1 MAKVGSQKKPA
12 ARQAR
17 HLSLPVCCSSLSL
30 LFEFLS
36 VPRQAPV
43 SKKPAAKL
51 AAEAVKV
58 VKERPATST
67 TQSGQAP
74 KSSSASRKRP
84 AATLET
90 SAETAAKRPAD
101 TLETS
106 AETTVK
112 KRPAA
117 TLETS
122 AETTRPPT
130 LEDLQAGFFLCLYI
144 YIKLS
149 PLNPYIGLVNPSF
162 CVETDLQEEDSGLE
176 ATWEACQAAEAAFQ
190 ARKTK
195 PEEPSQS
202 PDKVSLS
209 QETMVLGLYDP
220 PITQSDFEQAMKD
233 WPEEPDSYR
242 DPSQEAEEEAPPGY
256 LLVWDLLSPLQK
268 WIIKQ
273 NPRVRDGLQP
283 CGRPVSNSKS
293 K

>member
-144 YIKLS
+144 YI
-149 PLNPYIGLVNPSF
+149 YI
-162 CVETDLQEEDSGLE
+162 
-176 ATWEACQAAEAAFQ
+176 
-190 ARKTK
+190 
-195 PEEPSQS
+195 
-202 PDKVSLS
+202 
-209 QETMVLGLYDP
+209 Y
-220 PITQSDFEQAMKD
+220 
-233 WPEEPDSYR
+233 
-242 DPSQEAEEEAPPGY
+242 
-256 LLVWDLLSPLQK
+256 
-268 WIIKQ
+268 
-273 NPRVRDGLQP
+273 
-283 CGRPVSNSKS
+283 
-293 K
+293 

>member
-1 MAKVGSQKKPA
+1 MHACVAVYSAAYIGSDGKSRKPEEAGSTAGQTLKLACVLFELKSVVRVFVCASPGPGLEEASCQARSGGRQGRQGKTCDFHDPEWPSSQEFFRLTQEASRHLGDFCRDGSQEA
-12 ARQAR
+12 SR
-17 HLSLPVCCSSLSL
+17 HLGDFGRDDSQ
-30 LFEFLS
+30 E
-36 VPRQAPV
+36 
-43 SKKPAAKL
+43 
-51 AAEAVKV
+51 E
-58 VKERPATST
+58 
-67 TQSGQAP
+67 
-74 KSSSASRKRP
+74 ASRHLGDFGRDDE
-84 AATLET
+84 ATHLGG
-90 SAETAAKRPAD
+90 
-101 TLETS
+101 L
-106 AETTVK
+106 
-112 KRPAA
+112 
-117 TLETS
+117 
-122 AETTRPPT
+122 
-130 LEDLQAGFFLCLYI
+130 AG
-144 YIKLS
+144 
-149 PLNPYIGLVNPSF
+149 GLVNPSF

-176 ATWEACQAAEAAFQ
+176 ATWEACQGAEAAFQ

-195 PEEPSQS
+195 PEEPNQS

-268 WIIKQ
+268 WVIKQ

>member
-17 HLSLPVCCSSLSL
+17 HLSLSVCCSSLSL

-43 SKKPAAKL
+43 SKKAAAKL

-130 LEDLQAGFFLCLYI
+130 LQDLQAGFFLCLYI
-144 YIKLS
+144 Y
-149 PLNPYIGLVNPSF
+149 
-162 CVETDLQEEDSGLE
+162 
-176 ATWEACQAAEAAFQ
+176 
-190 ARKTK
+190 
-195 PEEPSQS
+195 
-202 PDKVSLS
+202 
-209 QETMVLGLYDP
+209 
-220 PITQSDFEQAMKD
+220 
-233 WPEEPDSYR
+233 
-242 DPSQEAEEEAPPGY
+242 
-256 LLVWDLLSPLQK
+256 
-268 WIIKQ
+268 
-273 NPRVRDGLQP
+273 
-283 CGRPVSNSKS
+283 
-293 K
+293 

>member
-36 VPRQAPV
+36 ASPGPGLEEASCQARSGGRQGRQGKTCDFHDPD
-43 SKKPAAKL
+43 
-51 AAEAVKV
+51 
-58 VKERPATST
+58 RPSSQEFFRL
-67 TQSGQAP
+67 TQD
-74 KSSSASRKRP
+74 
-84 AATLET
+84 TLET

-144 YIKLS
+144 YI
-149 PLNPYIGLVNPSF
+149 LNCHP
-162 CVETDLQEEDSGLE
+162 
-176 ATWEACQAAEAAFQ
+176 
-190 ARKTK
+190 
-195 PEEPSQS
+195 
-202 PDKVSLS
+202 
-209 QETMVLGLYDP
+209 
-220 PITQSDFEQAMKD
+220 
-233 WPEEPDSYR
+233 
-242 DPSQEAEEEAPPGY
+242 
-256 LLVWDLLSPLQK
+256 
-268 WIIKQ
+268 
-273 NPRVRDGLQP
+273 
-283 CGRPVSNSKS
+283 
-293 K
+293 

>member
-1 MAKVGSQKKPA
+1 MHACVAVYSAAYIGSDGKSRKPEEA
-12 ARQAR
+12 GSTAGQTLKLVCVLFELKSVVRVFVCASPGPGLEEASCQAR
-17 HLSLPVCCSSLSL
+17 SGG
-30 LFEFLS
+30 
-36 VPRQAPV
+36 RQGRQGKTCDFHDP
-43 SKKPAAKL
+43 
-51 AAEAVKV
+51 EA
-58 VKERPATST
+58 
-67 TQSGQAP
+67 QSGQAP

-144 YIKLS
+144 YICIYIYIYIKLS

-195 PEEPSQS
+195 PEPEPGQGK
-202 PDKVSLS
+202 PEPGNDG
-209 QETMVLGLYDP
+209 LGL
-220 PITQSDFEQAMKD
+220 
-233 WPEEPDSYR
+233 
-242 DPSQEAEEEAPPGY
+242 
-256 LLVWDLLSPLQK
+256 V
-268 WIIKQ
+268 
-273 NPRVRDGLQP
+273 
-283 CGRPVSNSKS
+283 
-293 K
+293 